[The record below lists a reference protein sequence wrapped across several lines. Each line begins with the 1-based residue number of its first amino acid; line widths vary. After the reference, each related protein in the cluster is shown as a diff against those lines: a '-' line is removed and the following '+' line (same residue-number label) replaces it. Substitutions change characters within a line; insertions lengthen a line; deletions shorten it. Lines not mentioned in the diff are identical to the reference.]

1 LSVSEGRLAGGDGE
15 IEIAPWSKAV
25 VEATFVPPADKAR
38 FDLDISGVFNG
49 RRATRVRI
57 PVVNVQKLLAE
68 CEAVPLP
75 ALNDPAAWKRNDS
88 GSKYSCVYDKAEKAV
103 RFDVEW
109 DRSSGVWFF
118 PVHEFAPGESFAGGR
133 YLEFEVKSRQDKVE
147 NDMGHV
153 EVMCLYRDRR
163 PVKKAP
169 FKAQGFEWEKRRA
182 LLPDDAADMRGFRMG
197 GLPHGRKLNYWVR
210 NFRLI
215 RRKGETATRK
225 DEAK

>member
-1 LSVSEGRLAGGDGE
+1 M
-15 IEIAPWSKAV
+15 PM
-25 VEATFVPPADKAR
+25 
-38 FDLDISGVFNG
+38 
-49 RRATRVRI
+49 
-57 PVVNVQKLLAE
+57 
-68 CEAVPLP
+68 P
-75 ALNDPAAWKRNDS
+75 ALNNPVAWKRNDS

-118 PVHEFAPGESFAGGR
+118 PAHEFSPGESFAGGR

-169 FKAQGFEWEKRRA
+169 FKAQGFEWEKRRV
-182 LLPDDAADMRGFRMG
+182 LLPEDAGEMRGFRVG
-197 GLPHGRKLNYWVR
+197 GLPRGRKLTYWIR

-215 RRKGETATRK
+215 KARQ
-225 DEAK
+225 